1 MFRTSGLIALA
12 ALALVVQTAGSA
24 WAQSA
29 PYQAG
34 PSLDLDATVEDA
46 QQEVP
51 RRVVPA
57 TGAELFTDPPA
68 EDGGWKA
75 LANVLDKLT
84 PSVDTRI
91 PLTPSQITDR
101 IESMINQG
109 RYQEALEVIELRKLQ
124 REEQNLMGTDVQ
136 LLFLEGRALSES
148 GQGARAIDVYRD
160 MTRDFPELPEPWNN
174 LSAEYV
180 RQNRLDM
187 AEQALQTALTI
198 NPNYATAQL
207 NLGIVKLM
215 QANDAFRQAAQLGIS
230 EASTLSQQTAQIL
243 QP

>member
-1 MFRTSGLIALA
+1 
-12 ALALVVQTAGSA
+12 
-24 WAQSA
+24 
-29 PYQAG
+29 
-34 PSLDLDATVEDA
+34 
-46 QQEVP
+46 
-51 RRVVPA
+51 
-57 TGAELFTDPPA
+57 
-68 EDGGWKA
+68 
-75 LANVLDKLT
+75 
-84 PSVDTRI
+84 
-91 PLTPSQITDR
+91 
-101 IESMINQG
+101 MINQG

>member
-1 MFRTSGLIALA
+1 M
-12 ALALVVQTAGSA
+12 
-24 WAQSA
+24 
-29 PYQAG
+29 
-34 PSLDLDATVEDA
+34 
-46 QQEVP
+46 
-51 RRVVPA
+51 PA

-124 REEQNLMGTDVQ
+124 REEHNLMGTDVQ